1 MARSDDEAVGS
12 QSSVPRAGSDTAR
25 RSVGSMTTT
34 GFCAR
39 RTLSLVAAAALA
51 VPVIGIS
58 APAAE
63 AASWVCAY
71 TYNAGHTV
79 GKACFKGNTPRSA
92 TCARTGVVC
101 TARSASGR
109 SGSARSRTPT
119 GRRRPAHT
127 ARTATLWCPRRRT
140 TGPRSAWR
148 LAKRSS
154 TGAEPARPGA
164 TTGTGGMAGDRGM
177 R

>member
-12 QSSVPRAGSDTAR
+12 ESSVPCAGSDTAR

-79 GKACFKGNTPRSA
+79 GKACFKGNTAQVCDLRADGRGVYGTFGVRSVGVRTFKDTNGA
-92 TCARTGVVC
+92 ASPCAYRTYSHAVV
-101 TARSASGR
+101 SAS
-109 SGSARSRTPT
+109 AY
-119 GRRRPAHT
+119 
-127 ARTATLWCPRRRT
+127 
-140 TGPRSAWR
+140 
-148 LAKRSS
+148 
-154 TGAEPARPGA
+154 
-164 TTGTGGMAGDRGM
+164 DRA
-177 R
+177 